1 MSNTLLTDAVFW
13 VSIGTM
19 IIGGY
24 KFTLTELYKSKCHTF
39 ALCCGLIRVERNVD
53 AEIKYD
59 IEQIHQEATNKNRNS
74 NLEVI
79 EKEYKEEV

>member
-13 VSIGTM
+13 VSIATM
-19 IIGGY
+19 VIGGY

-39 ALCCGLIRVERNVD
+39 KLCFGLIKVERNID

-59 IEQIHQEATNKNRNS
+59 IETIHNEQSKRNS
-74 NLEVI
+74 NIDLEHQ
-79 EKEYKEEV
+79 EQKEEV